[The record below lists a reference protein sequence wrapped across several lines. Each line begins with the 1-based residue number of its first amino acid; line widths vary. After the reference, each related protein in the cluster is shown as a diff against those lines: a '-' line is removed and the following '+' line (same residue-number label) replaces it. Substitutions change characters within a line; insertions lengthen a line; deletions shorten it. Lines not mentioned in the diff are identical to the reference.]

1 LCGKGILARDF
12 SFDAPVRVKIFMAA
26 IFHTHE
32 ELGNYAS
39 VRERTFMRWLGGS
52 IIAHALLLACMV
64 YVPALRDTFTLA
76 NELSGFRV
84 VSKDYEKTQVQ
95 ERAVLIN
102 LAAQKLYYPA
112 GYLDAAAQATAPSP
126 DDPKFIATVNP
137 TPEPTPRPVK
147 IKPTPTAT
155 PQASPS
161 PTAEIA
167 QGDKDKDAKPAVSP
181 SPATPQTVEEAQ
193 RIAKESNVEDFPEIN
208 TKPFTDLL
216 ESGRKMKDAGEID
229 LSGTL
234 DLSAEGDREEDGR
247 LVNVVVTGGS
257 ASNPKLKQLAFDFIS
272 ALSDSKALVALKG
285 TRHLHMKVLLDDK
298 QIAVRV
304 STEMADEAEA
314 SQRSNGYNM
323 LLYIGAKSKEGK
335 DEEKIFKSIRVNAEA
350 KQIVLTLQMPRA
362 DASALLTKLAEKNK
376 TTPPGD

>member
-1 LCGKGILARDF
+1 
-12 SFDAPVRVKIFMAA
+12 MAA

-32 ELGNYAS
+32 ELGNYATA
-39 VRERTFMRWLGGS
+39 RERTFTRWLGGS
-52 IIAHALLLACMV
+52 IIAHAVLLACMV

-112 GYLDAAAQATAPSP
+112 GYLDAAAQPTAPSP

-137 TPEPTPRPVK
+137 TPIPTPRPVR
-147 IKPTPTAT
+147 IKPTPTPA

-167 QGDKDKDAKPAVSP
+167 QSDKDKDAKPAASP

-193 RIAKESNVEDFPEIN
+193 RIAKESNVEEFPEIN

-247 LVNVVVTGGS
+247 LTNVVVTGGS

-272 ALSDSKALVALKG
+272 ALSDSKVLAALKG

-304 STEMADEAEA
+304 MTEMATEGDAA
-314 SQRSNGYNM
+314 KMARGYNG
-323 LLYIGAKSKEGK
+323 LIAAGAISAKLKGK
-335 DEEKIFKSIRVNAEA
+335 DELAIFQAMKINNDA

>member
-1 LCGKGILARDF
+1 
-12 SFDAPVRVKIFMAA
+12 MAA
-26 IFHTHE
+26 IFQTHE
-32 ELGNYAS
+32 ELGDYAEA
-39 VRERTFMRWLGGS
+39 RARTFTRWLGGS
-52 IIAHALLLACMV
+52 IVAHAILLAALV

-84 VSKDYEKTQVQ
+84 VSKDYEKTKVQ

-102 LAAQKLYYPA
+102 LAAQQLYYPA
-112 GYLDAAAQATAPSP
+112 GYFEAASQTTAPAPPSP

-137 TPEPTPRPVK
+137 TPEPTPTPVK
-147 IKPTPTAT
+147 IKATPTPSPTASSVAAEEAAKNDVDKDGK
-155 PQASPS
+155 PVASPS
-161 PTAEIA
+161 PAA
-167 QGDKDKDAKPAVSP
+167 
-181 SPATPQTVEEAQ
+181 PQTVEEAQ
-193 RIAKESNVEDFPEIN
+193 RIAKASNVEEFPEIN

-234 DLSAEGDREEDGR
+234 DLAAEGDREDDGR

-257 ASNPKLKQLAFDFIS
+257 ASNPKLKQLALDFIA
-272 ALSDSKALVALKG
+272 ALSDSKALVVLKG

-304 STEMADEAEA
+304 TTEMADEAEA
-314 SQRSNGYNM
+314 SQKSNGYNM
-323 LLYIGAKSKEGK
+323 LLYLGAKSKEGK
-335 DEEKIFKSIRVNAEA
+335 DEEKIFKSIRVNSEA

-362 DASALLTKLAEKNK
+362 EASALLTKLAEKNK

>member
-1 LCGKGILARDF
+1 
-12 SFDAPVRVKIFMAA
+12 MAA

-32 ELGNYAS
+32 ELGDYAAA
-39 VRERTFMRWLGGS
+39 RERTFTRWLGGS
-52 IIAHALLLACMV
+52 IVAHAVLLACLV

-84 VSKDYEKTQVQ
+84 VSKDYQKTQVQ

-102 LAAQKLYYPA
+102 LAAQKLYYPV
-112 GYLDAAAQATAPSP
+112 GYLDAAAQPPAPSP
-126 DDPKFIATVNP
+126 DDPKFVATVNP
-137 TPEPTPRPVK
+137 TPEPTPKPVK
-147 IKPTPTAT
+147 IKP
-155 PQASPS
+155 SPS
-161 PTAEIA
+161 PTATPAAAEETA
-167 QGDKDKDAKPAVSP
+167 KNAADKDAKPAASP
-181 SPATPQTVEEAQ
+181 SPAAPQTVEEAQ
-193 RIAKESNVEDFPEIN
+193 RIAKESNVEEFPEIN

-257 ASNPKLKQLAFDFIS
+257 ASNPKLKQLAFDFIA

-362 DASALLTKLAEKNK
+362 EASALLTKLAEKNK

>member
-1 LCGKGILARDF
+1 
-12 SFDAPVRVKIFMAA
+12 MAA
-26 IFHTHE
+26 IFQTHE
-32 ELGNYAS
+32 ELGDYAS
-39 VRERTFMRWLGGS
+39 ARERTFMRWLGGS
-52 IIAHALLLACMV
+52 IVAHAVLLACMV

-84 VSKDYEKTQVQ
+84 VSKDYNKTQVQ

-102 LAAQKLYYPA
+102 LAAQQLYYPA
-112 GYLDAAAQATAPSP
+112 GYFEAASQSAVAPPSP

-137 TPEPTPRPVK
+137 TPEPTPKPVK
-147 IKPTPTAT
+147 IKPTP
-155 PQASPS
+155 SP
-161 PTAEIA
+161 
-167 QGDKDKDAKPAVSP
+167 SP
-181 SPATPQTVEEAQ
+181 SPATAEEVAKNDADKDGKPAASPSPAEPQTVEEAQ
-193 RIAKESNVEDFPEIN
+193 RIAKEANVEDFPEIN

-216 ESGRKMKDAGEID
+216 ENGRKMKDAGEID

-234 DLSAEGDREEDGR
+234 DLSAEGDREDDGR
-247 LVNVVVTGGS
+247 LANVVVTGGS
-257 ASNPKLKQLAFDFIS
+257 ASNPKLKQLALDFIA
-272 ALSDSKALVALKG
+272 ALSDSKVLVALKG

-304 STEMADEAEA
+304 MTEMADESEA
-314 SQRSNGYNM
+314 SQKSNGYNM
-323 LLYIGAKSKEGK
+323 LLYLGAKSKEGK

>member
-1 LCGKGILARDF
+1 
-12 SFDAPVRVKIFMAA
+12 MAA

-32 ELGNYAS
+32 ELGIYETAR
-39 VRERTFMRWLGGS
+39 VRTFMRWLGGS
-52 IIAHALLLACMV
+52 IVAHAVLLACLV
-64 YVPALRDTFTLA
+64 YIPALRDTFTLA

-84 VSKDYEKTQVQ
+84 VSKDYERTKVE

-102 LAAQKLYYPA
+102 LAAQQLYYPA
-112 GYLDAAAQATAPSP
+112 GYFEVASQTAPPSP
-126 DDPKFIATVNP
+126 NDPKFVATVNP
-137 TPEPTPRPVK
+137 TPEPTPKPVK
-147 IKPTPTAT
+147 IKPTP
-155 PQASPS
+155 SPS
-161 PTAEIA
+161 PTASPAAAEDVA
-167 QGDKDKDAKPAVSP
+167 KNGDGTDSKPAASP
-181 SPATPQTVEEAQ
+181 SPAEPQTVEEAQ

-216 ESGRKMKDAGEID
+216 EHGRAMKNAGEID

-234 DLSAEGDREEDGR
+234 DLSAEGDRQDDGR
-247 LVNVVVTGGS
+247 LANVVVTGGS
-257 ASNPKLKQLAFDFIS
+257 ASNPKLKQLALDFIA
-272 ALSDSKALVALKG
+272 ALSDSKALIVLKG

-304 STEMADEAEA
+304 MTEMADEAEA
-314 SQRSNGYNM
+314 SQKSNGYNM

-335 DEEKIFKSIRVNAEA
+335 DEEKIFKSIRVNSEA

-362 DASALLTKLAEKNK
+362 DASALLTKLSEKNK

>member
-1 LCGKGILARDF
+1 
-12 SFDAPVRVKIFMAA
+12 MAA
-26 IFHTHE
+26 IFQTHE
-32 ELGNYAS
+32 ELGSYAS
-39 VRERTFMRWLGGS
+39 ARERSFTRWLGGS
-52 IIAHALLLACMV
+52 IIAHAVLLACMV

-102 LAAQKLYYPA
+102 LAAQRLYYPA
-112 GYLDAAAQATAPSP
+112 GYLDAAAQLPSP
-126 DDPKFIATVNP
+126 DDPKFVATVNP
-137 TPEPTPRPVK
+137 TPEPTPKPVR
-147 IKPTPTAT
+147 IKPTPTPA

-167 QGDKDKDAKPAVSP
+167 QDDKDKTPGATASP
-181 SPATPQTVEEAQ
+181 SPTTPQTVEEAQ
-193 RIAKESNVEDFPEIN
+193 RIAKASNVEDFPEIN

-314 SQRSNGYNM
+314 SQKSNGYNM
-323 LLYIGAKSKEGK
+323 LLFLGAKSKEGK

-362 DASALLTKLAEKNK
+362 EASALLTKLAEKNK